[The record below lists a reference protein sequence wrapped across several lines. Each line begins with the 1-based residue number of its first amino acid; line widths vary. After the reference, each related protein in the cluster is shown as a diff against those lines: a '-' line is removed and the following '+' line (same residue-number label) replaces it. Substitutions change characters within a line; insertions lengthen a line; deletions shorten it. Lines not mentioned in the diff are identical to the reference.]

1 MAKYTKNNDGRA
13 VGPVSPAQKR
23 AEEANPP
30 AKAETPAEI
39 DPIDALQL
47 VLDLAG
53 MIPGAGAIPDLLN
66 AAISLMRGDF
76 VGALFSAGAAVPA
89 VGDAAGAAKILKNA
103 DKYAAAIK
111 TIETKVLPKL
121 PASMRKKL
129 EEYLAAIRKKIDEL
143 TKKEK
148 PKEKAESKDDD
159 GAKSKPK
166 EKLKCGQDGSYGDL
180 KKQSGDGKFDRD
192 HIPSKAALHERAKQ
206 LNGGDDLTPAQKK
219 AITDWGN
226 AIAIPREAHQQY
238 SPTYGG
244 RNDPVADAKDLASS
258 AKRDVDKM
266 LDHIGEYDADGGCK
280 KAYKK
285 ASKKITA
292 MTNEDYAKELKKIL
306 KSK

>member
-13 VGPVSPAQKR
+13 TGPVSPAEKR

-53 MIPGAGAIPDLLN
+53 MIPGAGAVPDLLN
-66 AAISLMRGDF
+66 AAISLMRGDV
-76 VGALFSAGAAVPA
+76 VGALFSAGAAIPA

-103 DKYAAAIK
+103 DKYAQAIK

-121 PASMRKKL
+121 PDGMRKKL

-159 GAKSKPK
+159 GAKSKG
-166 EKLKCGQDGSYGDL
+166 EKKADPCKVLEDGVP
-180 KKQSGDGKFDRD
+180 GDGYRGGKHGKIKEGGYGYDPKRESHHMPADATYSSMDGKSISTDSKPAIQMDKADHHKTASWGSSASAKAYRD
-192 HIPSKAALHERAKQ
+192 TQAALMRSGKSGFIQAVMMDVVDIRSQ
-206 LNGGDDLTPAQKK
+206 FGDKYDA
-219 AITDWGN
+219 
-226 AIAIPREAHQQY
+226 AIAQY
-238 SPTYGG
+238 L
-244 RNDPVADAKDLASS
+244 AWAK
-258 AKRDVDKM
+258 
-266 LDHIGEYDADGGCK
+266 CK
-280 KAYKK
+280 GY
-285 ASKKITA
+285 
-292 MTNEDYAKELKKIL
+292 M
-306 KSK
+306 